1 LQVITIKDEPMD
13 FDYEDNVE
21 IISETTNNL
30 EQPVSINFLF
40 SRTNYD
46 KKNFSI

>member
-1 LQVITIKDEPMD
+1 LQVVTIKDEPMD

-21 IISETTNNL
+21 IISETSNL

-46 KKNFSI
+46 KKNFFI